1 MKNNS
6 PLPSQATPL
15 VSKVG
20 ITIMVEVS
28 TLPDG
33 DVATNEGMLV
43 TSVSFVPRP
52 VLVLL
57 FIQLKVVPGFEELK
71 FIAPELSPL
80 HRFKLLIEVISGT
93 GLTQTV
99 SPEEITPLHDAP
111 ESLINNCGV

>member
-15 VSKVG
+15 VSRVG
-20 ITIMVEVS
+20 ITMTVDVS

-33 DVATNEGMLV
+33 VVATNEAMLV
-43 TSVSFVPRP
+43 TRVSLVPRP
-52 VLVLL
+52 VFVLL
-57 FIQLKVVPGFEELK
+57 FVQLKVVPGLEELK

-80 HRFKLLIEVISGT
+80 HRFKLLIEEMSGT

-111 ESLINNCGV
+111 ESLINN